1 MHQLSIPL
9 VALMLAADLA
19 VAADVNV
26 PQCYVLV
33 KREVEVAAQE
43 PGLLDAFEVEK
54 GEAVEA
60 EALVAKIDSSQAEM
74 KHQVAQAE
82 YQAAVYQAKND
93 VNVRF
98 SKAAEGVALAELQKA
113 KEANDPR
120 KGGLANAVS
129 SAELRRLDLSWVKS
143 KLGIEQ
149 AEMEYEVAKLTAK
162 VKQTEMAA
170 AALDVQRRQVKS
182 PINGVVIDVFKE
194 KGEWV
199 QAGEPVATIV
209 QMDVLKVEGY
219 VNINQ
224 VSPADV
230 KFKPVTIRAK
240 LTGDQEVEF
249 TGKITFVNPIVE
261 IGGPY
266 RVSADIANRQ
276 DSTGEWLLRPGLETT
291 MTIHLDGT
299 PTAAQPARRK

>member
-1 MHQLSIPL
+1 MRTLMMA
-9 VALMLAADLA
+9 VAIAGLA
-19 VAADVNV
+19 VDFAAAADVNV

-74 KHQVAQAE
+74 KHQVTQAE
-82 YQAAVYQAKND
+82 YQAAVHQAKND

-98 SKAAEGVALAELQKA
+98 SKASEGVALAELQKA
-113 KEANDPR
+113 KEASDTS
-120 KGGLANAVS
+120 KGGIANAVS
-129 SAELRRLDLSWVKS
+129 SAEMRRLDLSWVKA

-149 AEMEYEVAKLTAK
+149 AQMEFEVAKLTAR

-170 AALDVQRRQVKS
+170 AALDIQRRQIKS

-219 VNINQ
+219 VNIKE
-224 VSPADV
+224 VSPADI

-240 LTGDQEVEF
+240 LTGDQVVEF
-249 TGKITFVNPIVE
+249 QGKVTFVNPIVDL
-261 IGGPY
+261 GGPY
-266 RVSADIANRQ
+266 RISADISNRQ
-276 DSTGEWLLRPGLETT
+276 DSTGDWLLRPGLETT
-291 MTIHLDGT
+291 MTIHVDGT
-299 PTAAQPARRK
+299 PTAAQPARRE